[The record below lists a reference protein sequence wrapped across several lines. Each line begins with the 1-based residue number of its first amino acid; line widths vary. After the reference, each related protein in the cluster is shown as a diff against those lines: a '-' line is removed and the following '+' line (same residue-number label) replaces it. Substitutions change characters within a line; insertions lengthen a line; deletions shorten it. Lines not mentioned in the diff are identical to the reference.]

1 MEKTSLL
8 NFNDWNR
15 LGRIPL
21 VFVWKYVEQ
30 IQMQQSKYV
39 GIVKK
44 IRGNQ
49 DISLRIKEMDKT
61 KGGTS
66 NSNWPKQTMHQ

>member
-1 MEKTSLL
+1 MFMEKTSSL

-30 IQMQQSKYV
+30 IQMQ
-39 GIVKK
+39 
-44 IRGNQ
+44 
-49 DISLRIKEMDKT
+49 
-61 KGGTS
+61 
-66 NSNWPKQTMHQ
+66 